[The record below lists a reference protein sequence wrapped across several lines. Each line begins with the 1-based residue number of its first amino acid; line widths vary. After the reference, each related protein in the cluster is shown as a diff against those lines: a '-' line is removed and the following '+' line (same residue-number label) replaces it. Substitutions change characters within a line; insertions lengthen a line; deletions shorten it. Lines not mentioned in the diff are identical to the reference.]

1 LIEERL
7 HRSGLG
13 THGVSFLVS
22 AILLKQA
29 KPSFQRQDE
38 KVLLLVVQNPR
49 EDALHAHSVPIGVDF
64 PTSST
69 AGGSSTCSA
78 TDPEKT

>member
-1 LIEERL
+1 
-7 HRSGLG
+7 
-13 THGVSFLVS
+13 
-22 AILLKQA
+22 
-29 KPSFQRQDE
+29 
-38 KVLLLVVQNPR
+38 VLLLVVQNPR